1 MTPARPKFV
10 IYFRVSTQKQGR
22 SGLGLEAQQAAVE
35 QYLAAHNGHVVDTFK
50 ETESGKRADRPYLAQ
65 ALLRCRQTK
74 ATLLVAKL
82 ERLSRNVAFLM
93 TLRDAGVK
101 FQALDIPEANTL
113 TLTVMAAMAQHE
125 REMIAK
131 RTREALAARKARGLP
146 LGTPAV
152 REARER
158 DGRPPVSLARFQAA
172 QPTASAAGIA
182 ANAARADA
190 QAQDIAP
197 MIEEARRTGAVSLRA
212 IAAHLNEAGATTAR
226 GSTWTAAAVQRVL
239 RRLPARHK

>member
-1 MTPARPKFV
+1 MAPFRPKFV
-10 IYFRVSTQKQGR
+10 IYFRVSTVKQGR

-35 QYLAAHNGHVVDTFK
+35 QYLAAHNGNVVGTFK
-50 ETESGKRADRPYLAQ
+50 ETESGKRADRPDLQ
-65 ALLRCRQTK
+65 RALLRCRQTK

-82 ERLSRNVAFLM
+82 DRLSRNVGFLM
-93 TLRDAGVK
+93 ALRDSGVK

-158 DGRPPVSLARFQAA
+158 DGRPPVSLAPLLAA
-172 QPTASAAGIA
+172 QPAGSAAGRA
-182 ANAARADA
+182 ANVARAEA

-197 MIEEARRTGAVSLRA
+197 MIDEARTAGAVSLRS

-226 GSTWTAAAVQRVL
+226 GATWTAAAVQRVL